1 MKDFVFEILLNKIH
15 IYIYVFTYIYILM
28 CIYNDKV
35 IFFLFSG
42 LVEYVNMLAVC
53 SGIFNVEF
61 IWDII

>member
-1 MKDFVFEILLNKIH
+1 
-15 IYIYVFTYIYILM
+15 M